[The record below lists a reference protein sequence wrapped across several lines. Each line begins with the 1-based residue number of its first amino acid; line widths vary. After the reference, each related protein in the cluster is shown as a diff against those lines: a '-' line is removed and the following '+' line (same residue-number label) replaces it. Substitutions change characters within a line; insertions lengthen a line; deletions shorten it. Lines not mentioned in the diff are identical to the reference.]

1 MDADRFCVLDDALG
15 LNGVPATALLGEQPS
30 SPIQEQH
37 MVRGHF
43 DDPEASHCVG
53 TSFGVRIGTNTGPGE
68 PAAAAL
74 CRTYFVVDEV
84 LPPTGG

>member
-1 MDADRFCVLDDALG
+1 
-15 LNGVPATALLGEQPS
+15 LNGLPATALLGEQPS
-30 SPIQEQH
+30 APIRERH
-37 MVRGHF
+37 VVRGHF
-43 DDPEASHCVG
+43 DDPEAAHCVG

-74 CRTYFVVDEV
+74 CGTDFVVDEV